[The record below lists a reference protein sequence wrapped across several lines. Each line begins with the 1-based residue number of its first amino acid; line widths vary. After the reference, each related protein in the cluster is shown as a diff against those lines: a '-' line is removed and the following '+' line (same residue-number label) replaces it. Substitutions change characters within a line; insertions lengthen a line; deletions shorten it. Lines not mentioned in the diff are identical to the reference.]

1 MAQSYSIEYVESP
14 SGRCRV
20 EEFIDA
26 LDADTQAKIG
36 MHFELLEEFGLEL
49 ASSGYLKKVDKKYGI
64 WELRVIH
71 GGKWYRPLLVSRPNR
86 RIIIVHIFQKKT
98 NRIPQRELE
107 TARRIAGR
115 V

>member
-1 MAQSYSIEYVESP
+1 MAQNYTIEYVKSP

-20 EEFIDA
+20 EEFIDG

-36 MHFELLEEFGLEL
+36 MHFDLLEL
-49 ASSGYLKKVDKKYGI
+49 ASSGYLKKVDKRHGI

-71 GGKWYRPLLVSRPNR
+71 GGKWYRPLLVTRPNR

-98 NRIPQRELE
+98 NRIPERHLKI
-107 TARRIAGR
+107 ARRIAAQ